1 MKETDTE
8 SKQRKDALFLKKEHG
23 ITRMTDEQLKTCD
36 AFCADYMAF
45 LQASKTERE
54 ANANAIALLEQRG
67 YVPFVPGMT

>member
-45 LQASKTERE
+45 LPVSYTHLRAHET
-54 ANANAIALLEQRG
+54 
-67 YVPFVPGMT
+67 